1 VSQTPR
7 TGVWTAERAVNAMES
22 VAEVM
27 TSSST
32 IYLKFDDEDDT
43 QIAQIEEILTEL
55 ARDGIWGLEFHRSQ

>member
-1 VSQTPR
+1 
-7 TGVWTAERAVNAMES
+7 MES

-32 IYLKFDDEDDT
+32 IYLKFDDEDDM

>member
-1 VSQTPR
+1 
-7 TGVWTAERAVNAMES
+7 MES

-32 IYLKFDDEDDT
+32 IYLKFDDEDDM

-55 ARDGIWGLEFHRSQ
+55 ANSGIWGLEFHRSQ

>member
-1 VSQTPR
+1 
-7 TGVWTAERAVNAMES
+7 MES

-32 IYLKFDDEDDT
+32 IYLKFDDEDDM

-55 ARDGIWGLEFHRSQ
+55 ARDGIWALEFHRSQ